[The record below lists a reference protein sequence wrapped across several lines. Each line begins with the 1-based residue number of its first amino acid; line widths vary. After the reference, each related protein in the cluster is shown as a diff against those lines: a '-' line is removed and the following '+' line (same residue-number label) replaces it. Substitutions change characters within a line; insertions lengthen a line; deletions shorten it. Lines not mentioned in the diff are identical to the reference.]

1 LEKLIRTAYGEVNL
15 EVRELN
21 GSRILVTQESFDF
34 LAGTKSRGGS
44 LKERLAAPRGTVLI
58 PSWYDFGG
66 RGEERL
72 HHIVPAGIYEAL
84 RRATHT
90 LRKYGLKKTPG
101 ELQNLRAISD
111 RLSRDLAVL
120 MEGKSASSRDLV
132 EVRYDLTRIAQALG
146 GSRNKLKLEA
156 AKKIAAA
163 ATLKVEHPSG
173 TKSQNLPATTL
184 RVHAAKRRVDG
195 RHINIRRIGPR
206 VIFLEQVL
214 AQTVGGIFDDLGSLR
229 NTLRAERFQISLSF
243 SSKVRHIFA
252 SRVNF
257 ALERLL
263 PQLDVAPFR
272 KTAALIRL
280 DLAKAKSAKSK
291 KFALAAIDRILAA
304 IRLKEAQR
312 AFESR
317 VILPLALAEAMDIVT
332 EADFRH
338 TLIRLSDFSRWFH
351 QEINDSGFIRPVKE
365 RVLAA
370 IRGTTQE
377 EFGPVEDPD
386 ATRLKERLKA
396 ISGML

>member
-1 LEKLIRTAYGEVNL
+1 LEKQIQTAYGEVNL

-66 RGEERL
+66 RGKERL

-84 RRATHT
+84 RRAAHT

-101 ELQNLRAISD
+101 ELQNLRSISD
-111 RLSRDLAVL
+111 RLSRDLAIL

-132 EVRYDLTRIAQALG
+132 EVRYDLTRIAQVLG

-163 ATLKVEHPSG
+163 ATLKVKYPSG

-195 RHINIRRIGPR
+195 RHVDIRRIGPR
-206 VIFLEQVL
+206 VISLEQIL
-214 AQTVGGIFDDLGSLR
+214 AQTIGGIFDDLGSLR
-229 NTLRAERFQISLSF
+229 NILRAEQFQITLGF
-243 SSKVRHIFA
+243 SPNVRRIFA
-252 SRVNF
+252 SRVDF
-257 ALERLL
+257 ALQRLL
-263 PQLDVAPFR
+263 PQLDVAPFQ

-291 KFALAAIDRILAA
+291 KFALAAIDRILTA

-312 AFESR
+312 AFEAR
-317 VILPLALAEAMDIVT
+317 VILPLALNEDMGITT

-338 TLIRLSDFSRWFH
+338 TLQRLSDFALRFR
-351 QEINDSGFIRPVKE
+351 EINDEGFVRPVKT
-365 RVLAA
+365 RVLDACRN
-370 IRGTTQE
+370 IILE
-377 EFGPVEDPD
+377 EFGPVAEPD
-386 ATRLKERLKA
+386 AERLKERLKTV
-396 ISGML
+396 SNML